1 MAAVD
6 PKASLQGVMRGLF
19 DRPIQLTA
27 APKFEP
33 AAAKAAVIAVYTGPE
48 GNTIGLMVCSV
59 QAAAYLGA
67 ALSLLP
73 KPVAE
78 DAIKRSAL
86 DDALLE
92 NFREVANICS
102 SMFAEQAGCRAHLG
116 DVLNKIT
123 VTPPELKALMAT
135 TNRVDVT
142 IDVPNYGQGVI
153 SIRLPKAH

>member
-1 MAAVD
+1 MAANVD
-6 PKASLQGVMRGLF
+6 PRVSLQNLLRGLF

-33 AAAKAAVIAVYTGPE
+33 GFSKVGVVAVYLGPSE
-48 GNTIGLMVCSV
+48 ETVGLLVCSI

-78 DAIKRSAL
+78 DAIKRGAL

-102 SMFAEQAGCRAHLG
+102 SLFAEQAGARVHL
-116 DVLNKIT
+116 DTVLNKVIAA
-123 VTPPELKALMAT
+123 PPAYKNLLASP
-135 TNRVDVT
+135 NRADVSVD
-142 IDVPNYGQGVI
+142 IPNYGPGVI
-153 SIRLPKAH
+153 SVRLPK